1 MSNDCRNLLMLC
13 RVCHD
18 RTLADASACIE
29 LGWVIE
35 RRSGVDPYTVPAL
48 MHTVNGRGWWLLTE
62 DGGYDWDDEANLAW
76 SRLSTLPGY
85 EPTPMINSSL
95 KEGTE

>member
-1 MSNDCRNLLMLC
+1 MLC
-13 RVCHD
+13 RICHD
-18 RTLADASACIE
+18 RTLADATACIV

-48 MHTVNGRGWWLLTE
+48 IHTVNGCGWWLLTE

-76 SRLSTLPGY
+76 SRLSPPPGY
-85 EPTPMINSSL
+85 APDNSSL
-95 KEGTE
+95 KAIGE